1 MKIFIVAYMILYLL
15 VVLGTA
21 LYSFFKTRKMSRLRL
36 SLVFLALI
44 IIAVSLVF
52 YAQAYHPLQMV
63 GFALAFTSI
72 SSLFLYNSL
81 VGENNSFFV
90 MFGLSFLRLVIHLQ
104 LLFLLYF
111 FR

>member
-1 MKIFIVAYMILYLL
+1 MKVFIIAYMVLYLL
-15 VVLGTA
+15 IVLGAT
-21 LYSFFKTRKMSRLRL
+21 LYSFFKTKKMNSLRL
-36 SLVFLALI
+36 GLVIFALVVIAISLF
-44 IIAVSLVF
+44 F
-52 YAQAYHPLQMV
+52 YAQVYHPLQMV
-63 GFALAFTSI
+63 GIALAFTSI

-81 VGENNSFFV
+81 VGENNSFFT